1 MDAQDANPEMP
12 KRPAP
17 PIQGGHPDLPQ
28 LPQGL
33 RPGLSCRTPAGVPCR
48 FPGLTPWAVLL
59 DPCGVPFRFPG
70 LAPWAFLPDPCGVL
84 FRFPGLTPWAFL
96 PDPCGVLLSFP
107 ELVRFLTA
115 YETIELQCQVCP
127 AAGAW
132 RCRPKPPL
140 PAMADYL
147 KNARRRR
154 AICL

>member
-1 MDAQDANPEMP
+1 MDAQATGPEMP
-12 KRPAP
+12 KLPAP
-17 PIQGGHPDLPQ
+17 PCQGGHPGLP
-28 LPQGL
+28 
-33 RPGLSCRTPAGVPCR
+33 
-48 FPGLTPWAVLL
+48 
-59 DPCGVPFRFPG
+59 RFPG
-70 LAPWAFLPDPCGVL
+70 LA
-84 FRFPGLTPWAFL
+84 PWAFL

-147 KNARRRR
+147 KNARRRT